1 MKLGSITFTTFELSN
16 FLYGNNSGQVRF
28 LCDFLMN
35 HRASISMN
43 TFPLEISSPPK
54 IHFRHLMKGE
64 ELTMCHIK
72 EFIEEQIMQIL
83 LTFHLLKIRICKLI
97 MYYSISNL
105 TF

>member
-28 LCDFLMN
+28 LCDFPMN

-64 ELTMCHIK
+64 ELMCHIK